1 MTSTRWDIGHKFWV
15 ARCRKISEV
24 VKTTDEFGQE
34 WQRYAVRHVAYAKQ
48 KIITQI
54 AIDKYGAIYRGT
66 DAEYEKHEAAFSQI
80 FKETEIDR
88 YATELQAMAHALHY
102 ANLGQE
108 YFGE

>member
-34 WQRYAVRHVAYAKQ
+34 WQRYATRYDAYAKQ
-48 KIITQI
+48 KIITEI
-54 AIDKYGAIYRGT
+54 TIDEYGVTYKGT
-66 DAEYEKHEAAFSQI
+66 DVDKTDHFMSQI